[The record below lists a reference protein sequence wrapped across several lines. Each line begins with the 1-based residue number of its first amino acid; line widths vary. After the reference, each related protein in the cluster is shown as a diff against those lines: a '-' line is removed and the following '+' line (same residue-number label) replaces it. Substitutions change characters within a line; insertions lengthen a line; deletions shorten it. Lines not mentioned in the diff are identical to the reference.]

1 MNLVKLTNLWRKRTD
16 LKLKYISLYVVD
28 LRGRWP
34 EPLDQ
39 QANAIFAEK
48 SYNVDLRQQ
57 LFKLALSFIYVIS
70 VRNCTSLDISFISGN
85 THHIT
90 APEVTPL
97 VPTTD
102 SILLSNRPHDLVLP
116 KCLQEFFFFGGC
128 V

>member
-1 MNLVKLTNLWRKRTD
+1 MKLAKLTNLWRKRTD
-16 LKLKYISLYVVD
+16 LKLKSVSEITPLCLVD

-34 EPLDQ
+34 EVLDQ
-39 QANAIFAEK
+39 QANVIFAEK
-48 SYNVDLRQQ
+48 PYNVDLKQQ

-70 VRNCTSLDISFISGN
+70 VRNCASLDISFISGN

-102 SILLSNRPHDLVLP
+102 TASFLVIDHMI
-116 KCLQEFFFFGGC
+116 
-128 V
+128 